1 MTYTKDGLTLT
12 TDSTQPFSLDASNN
26 LSVFTTD
33 SSLVGAHTVTVTVA
47 LTNYPT
53 ITTTADFLVKIVA
66 VETTMTAAFIP
77 PFTYT
82 IDGAVDDLQFEEFTF
97 TTTDGNED
105 AYIITYEATLVDS
118 ANTDDT
124 DTSSDSVLESDV
136 EYTAATRKFE
146 FSSDEVKTFKLRVIG
161 ILTLNGIE
169 VNRADT
175 TFEVTVVEATVIETT
190 EIEETLV
197 PEECQV
203 GFTKAIKEEGFP
215 TFELA

>member
-12 TDSTQPFSLDASNN
+12 SDSTQPFSLDASNN

-82 IDGAVDDLQFEEFTF
+82 IDGAVDDLKFEEFTF
-97 TTTDGNED
+97 TTTDGNEA

-146 FSSDEVKTFKLRVIG
+146 FSSDEVKTFKLRVTG

-175 TFEVTVVEATVIETT
+175 TFEVTVVEATVVEATVIETT
-190 EIEETLV
+190 EIE
-197 PEECQV
+197 
-203 GFTKAIKEEGFP
+203 
-215 TFELA
+215 